1 MNKDRISSLKL
12 KRLPAFLEMKKDML
26 DSVSAT
32 VPNVIS
38 NRCTRYELYGL
49 IFSF

>member
-1 MNKDRISSLKL
+1 MNKDRISSLKFK
-12 KRLPAFLEMKKDML
+12 KRLPAFLEIKKNML

-38 NRCTRYELYGL
+38 IRCNLLVMNYTG
-49 IFSF
+49 